1 MKIII
6 SVFLMIVLVVSLRL
20 DVDSLA
26 MEIQNEAFDRAML
39 AFGLA
44 KGLNA
49 VISLLQGTELSFT
62 PVGIGMNFSIGEIL
76 DPFNDL
82 VERFSW
88 VMLFA
93 SVSLGIQKLVL
104 ILSAKLF
111 VQVAFGVSVV
121 VSLVLLWMKKMQG
134 SMLLGY
140 TLKAFLLLL
149 LLRFSAIVFLFLS
162 QFFYNSVLQNEYETA
177 SKVIEQTKT
186 ELEAV
191 SSQTSQI
198 KQAQQSGFFSRLNA
212 QYTGFSQSLNISTQ
226 LERLQKSI
234 EETSRKIIT
243 LITVFTVQS
252 VILPLLYLWFLIGS
266 VKAIFRVKYKK
277 LVYNILK

>member
-1 MKIII
+1 MKIATSI
-6 SVFLMIVLVVSLRL
+6 FLIAVLVLSLSL
-20 DVDSLA
+20 DIDSLA
-26 MEIQNEAFDRAML
+26 MEMQNEAFDRAML

-62 PVGIGMNFSIGEIL
+62 PVGIGINFSIGEVL

-121 VSLVLLWMKKMQG
+121 ASLILLWMKKMQG

-149 LLRFSAIVFLFLS
+149 LLRLSAISFLFLS
-162 QFFYNSVLQNEYETA
+162 QIFYTSVLQNEYETA
-177 SKVIEQTKT
+177 SKVIEKTKT

-212 QYTGFSQSLNISTQ
+212 QYTGLSQSLNISTQ

-252 VILPLLYLWFLIGS
+252 VILPLLYLWFLIVS
-266 VKAIFRVKYKK
+266 VKAIFRVRYKR
-277 LVYNILK
+277 LVYSL

>member
-121 VSLVLLWMKKMQG
+121 ASLVLLWMKKMQG

-234 EETSRKIIT
+234 EETSQKIIT